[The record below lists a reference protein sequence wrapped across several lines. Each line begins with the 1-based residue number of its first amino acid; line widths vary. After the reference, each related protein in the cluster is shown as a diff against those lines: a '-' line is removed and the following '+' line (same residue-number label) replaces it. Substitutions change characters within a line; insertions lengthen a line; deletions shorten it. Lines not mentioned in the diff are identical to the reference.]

1 MLTSSRKLYWR
12 VNDVQIKKKKN
23 NVLQEIVSRE
33 NLGWRTAI
41 VQSISLT
48 AWQGTFPRLRS
59 FLFILGKVG
68 SRDTMHKIDGELKI
82 NGYVT
87 ARGYFWNKRRHMRGQ
102 FITLVNNSGIEGS
115 IFHGS
120 CTCRLKRK
128 LKKMP
133 AVRQHLRSGLKWM
146 TKCLEIENGKKNFC
160 FNSFNVSPFHHKVLP
175 YIIIYSMLTAVRMFF
190 VIS

>member
-1 MLTSSRKLYWR
+1 MYCRIKSYRGKTSVEER
-12 VNDVQIKKKKN
+12 
-23 NVLQEIVSRE
+23 
-33 NLGWRTAI
+33 
-41 VQSISLT
+41 QSCKVYALT

-59 FLFILGKVG
+59 FLFILEKVG

-87 ARGYFWNKRRHMRGQ
+87 ACGYFWNKRRHMRGQ
-102 FITLVNNSGIEGS
+102 FITLVNNSGIGGS

-133 AVRQHLRSGLKWM
+133 AVQHLRSDLKWQSAWKSK
-146 TKCLEIENGKKNFC
+146 TERKIPVLILLTFRHFVIK
-160 FNSFNVSPFHHKVLP
+160 PLP
-175 YIIIYSMLTAVRMFF
+175 YIIVYSLLTIVRM
-190 VIS
+190 